1 MTAFSGF
8 HLNPLNSRRWHV
20 SKLPFCHHRVSRLP
34 RCMESLFRMRL
45 RVSLLCLTGMQ
56 FLILYTPTPYALLL
70 SEATEGT
77 PSLLREGEG
86 RAGEQPKDLS
96 GGEFDSVLS
105 GDQTSRAERNL
116 NIRAAGLSEEDA
128 KRVCARAEDLPACV
142 RQQIAEPVL
151 GQIHRQRSAV
161 IGVLAQGPVL
171 PFVTG
176 PREPFPH
183 DAGRLPEDGGPS
195 YIAASYA
202 KFIEASGSKA
212 VPVPAFASEEEYR
225 EVFDSL
231 DGLILP
237 GGEAAIDKASAAY
250 YRATRLFLQWAKEAN
265 DAGRYFPVFG
275 ICLGFEA
282 MMIWGSEGRFDYFS
296 VDDYR
301 NLDRARPL
309 KLLPGAL
316 QSRLFGGPG
325 FPSEKEA
332 HPPAMASKSKYSRGD
347 KDNSSLQDEGPAII
361 VDRTPRLDAAASEGK
376 MERPTGNTQ
385 APTRRL
391 LFLQRGRNEREF
403 LGARRGTFE
412 GGRNLNSVS
421 GGTFRVK
428 LGGKSSIPSSFS
440 SRESAKGAD
449 TTGKEP
455 TRPTVEGLQRGE
467 RREAFVQNLV
477 GQQAWATSRSA
488 GRFSPLF
495 GQESGTS
502 GNVDFSTPRS
512 GNSIIPV
519 LPPDAAKSPRE
530 MYSSDVPLSAGER
543 TTRDGIDDDDTLEE
557 VTKPK
562 SVAMLL
568 QSQPASYFH
577 HHRRM
582 TRVEF
587 ERDPHLSR
595 TFQLVATALVGDGTN
610 RDESDEIV
618 AIVEAKEY
626 PFYGFQSHPEK
637 PLFEHCPF
645 AQVPHDMV
653 SRLTSLYIAAFL
665 GSEANKSNRP
675 VERYEKEWRHLFERY
690 PVYSTSSPDRAY
702 LFEQVYIFPG
712 TQAGLR
718 DSEEKQEDEMGSVR
732 MVATM

>member
-1 MTAFSGF
+1 MS
-8 HLNPLNSRRWHV
+8 PLNSRRWHF
-20 SKLPFCHHRVSRLP
+20 SKLPFCHPRVSRLP
-34 RCMESLFRMRL
+34 RCTESLFRIL
-45 RVSLLCLTGMQ
+45 LVLSLLYLTGMQ
-56 FLILYTPTPYALLL
+56 FFNLCTPTPYALLL
-70 SEATEGT
+70 SEATGGT
-77 PSLLREGEG
+77 PNLLREDEG
-86 RAGEQPKDLS
+86 RAGEQPKDLN
-96 GGEFDSVLS
+96 GEEFDSLLS
-105 GDQTSRAERNL
+105 RDQTSTAERNL
-116 NIRAAGLSEEDA
+116 NTRAAGLSEENA

-142 RQQIAEPVL
+142 RQQIAEPIL
-151 GQIHRQRSAV
+151 GQTRRQRSAV

-171 PFVTG
+171 PFVAG
-176 PREPFPH
+176 PREAFPH

-195 YIAASYA
+195 YIAASYT
-202 KFIEASGSKA
+202 KFIEASGCKA

-250 YRATRLFLQWAKEAN
+250 YRATSLFLQWAKEAN
-265 DAGRYFPVFG
+265 DAGHYFPVFG

-325 FPSEKEA
+325 FPSKKGRLPSA
-332 HPPAMASKSKYSRGD
+332 TASKSKSSRVH
-347 KDNSSLQDEGPAII
+347 KDNSSLQGEGPAFI
-361 VDRTPRLDAAASEGK
+361 VDRTPRLNASASEGK
-376 MERPTGNTQ
+376 TETATGNSQ

-391 LFLQRGRNEREF
+391 LFLQRGMNEHEF
-403 LGARRGTFE
+403 LGARRGALE
-412 GGRNLNSVS
+412 GGRNLNSVLE
-421 GGTFRVK
+421 GTLRVK
-428 LGGKSSIPSSFS
+428 LGRKSWIPSSFS
-440 SRESAKGAD
+440 SRQSANGAD

-455 TRPTVEGLQRGE
+455 TRPTIEGLQGGE
-467 RREAFVQNLV
+467 RQVAFVRNLA
-477 GQQAWATSRSA
+477 GQQAWKMSRSA

-502 GNVDFSTPRS
+502 GNVDFSTPGS

-519 LPPDAAKSPRE
+519 LPTDAAKSPRE
-530 MYSSDVPLSAGER
+530 MSSSEVPLSVGKR
-543 TTRDGIDDDDTLEE
+543 TPGDGIDDGDALEE
-557 VTKPK
+557 VTKSK
-562 SVAMLL
+562 NVAMLL
-568 QSQPASYFH
+568 QSQAASYFH

-587 ERDPHLSR
+587 ERDPHLSE
-595 TFQLVATALVGDGTN
+595 TFQLVATAVVGNGTN

-618 AIVEAKEY
+618 AIVEAKGY

-653 SRLTSLYIAAFL
+653 SRLASLYIAAFL

-675 VERYEKEWRHLFERY
+675 VGLYEKEWRHLFERY
-690 PVYSTSSPDRAY
+690 PVYSTSSPDRSY

-712 TQAGLR
+712 TQAALR
-718 DSEEKQEDEMGSVR
+718 NSEEKQEDEMGSVR